1 MRHKSAK
8 FHIEKVVEHHLGVA
22 VEIGVKFF
30 GDEDSGGELVTTP
43 ARKRKRAA
51 PTGSGPA
58 RHEEPGEGGADEAVV
73 FIAEQIAILRKLS
86 ERHKLDV
93 LRYLLG
99 MTQLEA
105 DEHLRL
111 RSKRKLS

>member
-1 MRHKSAK
+1 M
-8 FHIEKVVEHHLGVA
+8 G
-22 VEIGVKFF
+22 
-30 GDEDSGGELVTTP
+30 LVTKP
-43 ARKRKRAA
+43 AGKRSRAGLSA
-51 PTGSGPA
+51 QRRS
-58 RHEEPGEGGADEAVV
+58 RVEEPGEGGADEAVA
-73 FIAEQIAILRKLS
+73 FIAEQVAALRKLA

-93 LRYLLG
+93 LHHLLG